1 MWFVFWMLFVVIL
14 LLLPLSYGWGY
25 RGWGPPYPRAYRR
38 TPARA
43 EDEVTWGVLAD
54 VLWVIAVVA
63 LIWLVVALLI

>member
-43 EDEVTWGVLAD
+43 EDEVTWGC
-54 VLWVIAVVA
+54 WQTCCG
-63 LIWLVVALLI
+63 